1 MLPRKAKNRLNLK
14 NVPKLVVGSE
24 LIQIKQSDSVIGLV
38 CTELLIETD
47 IGTGPVEDVKLISV
61 TSQYDLSL
69 VIGPG

>member
-1 MLPRKAKNRLNLK
+1 MLSRKAKNRLNLK